1 MFILRRYTGENHEV
15 NTVLG
20 NSYNLVRKDVNFDEF
35 KRAYTAYSDGLEW
48 DEESPITNTI
58 YTFIIYNNGK
68 DIVPLHRPSTYYIM
82 TENGATFANLTF
94 K

>member
-20 NSYNLVRKDVNFDEF
+20 NSYNLVKREVDFDEF
-35 KRAYTAYSDGLEW
+35 KRAYTAFTEGGNW
-48 DEESPITNTI
+48 DADSPINENI

-68 DIVPLHRPSTYYIM
+68 DIEPLYKPSTYYIM